1 MKRIILSVLLL
12 TITGLAYSDDGV
24 TIVSKT
30 KNLSNG
36 SISNTNI
43 YMTNSSVA
51 LENKGAKDNSTFIFN
66 SDKQDFTYVDHLK
79 KEYYY
84 FDQATM
90 QQLKQQI
97 KMMMMM
103 FKQFSANMP
112 EEQKKKLGKL
122 MNEDA
127 STMEFSDTGSSKKV
141 GKWSAKIYEGKS
153 EGQKATEMYIATF
166 KTVGIAKDEF
176 KVMEDLIVYF
186 RTNLSEIASFMPKG
200 GSFSQIGFDESSPIF
215 KDGVPVKTVSY
226 TNGKANNENTVESIK
241 RSNVSSTLFQAPS
254 GYTRKQ
260 INMNMK

>member
-1 MKRIILSVLLL
+1 MKKIILSMFLLV
-12 TITGLAYSDDGV
+12 IAGIAYSADGV
-24 TIVSKT
+24 LIVSKT
-30 KNLSNG
+30 EDLSDG
-36 SISNTNI
+36 TVSSTNI
-43 YMTNSSVA
+43 YMTESSVA

-66 SDKQDFTYVDHLK
+66 SDKQDFTYVDHKK

-112 EEQKKKLGKL
+112 EEQKKKLGKF

-127 STMEFSDTGSSKKV
+127 STMEFVDTGSSKKV

-153 EGQKATEMYIATF
+153 EGKKATEMYIATF
-166 KTVGIAKDEF
+166 KAVGIDKDEF

-186 RTNLSEIASFMPKG
+186 RTNLSEIVSFMPKG

-215 KDGVPVKTVSY
+215 KDGVPVKTISY
-226 TNGKANNENTVESIK
+226 IDGKAKNENTVESISK
-241 RSNVSSTLFQAPS
+241 TNVSNTLFQAPS
-254 GYTRKQ
+254 GYSRKQ
-260 INMNMK
+260 IDMNMK